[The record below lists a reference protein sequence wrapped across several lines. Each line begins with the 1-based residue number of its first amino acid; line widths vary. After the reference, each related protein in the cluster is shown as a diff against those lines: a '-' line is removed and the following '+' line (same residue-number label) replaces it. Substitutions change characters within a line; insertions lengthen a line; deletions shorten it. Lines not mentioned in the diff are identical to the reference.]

1 VLLGATAEWFRDLL
15 EGFVTYEYH
24 RVEVEISHGGGS
36 EEDDGGGGGG
46 GRHEEKKDE
55 RVADRSI
62 ASASK
67 SNWAVVA
74 DDATT
79 AGSPP
84 RRIRTLWMHHL
95 LVLPLECNFGGDRFD
110 WSDTAAA
117 AGKLH
122 VSSYHLHHRRS
133 SLEFREGPSTTTT
146 TIRICHKWHVLLDT
160 AKAAATSPVDLPTLA
175 RGRVDFAV
183 ASFYKL
189 FGSPTGLGA
198 LFVRRQH
205 HRRDTTPSGK
215 SRPDEAMMGAVAVT
229 ARGDFEEDLGG
240 GVTLERSR
248 PPRHFFG
255 GGSVDVVLPEEDYM
269 VPRNA
274 TKNSSIA
281 DKIKGAI
288 NLYEDEH
295 IDLGVMSH
303 GTEHFRGIVNLLHG
317 FQELDD
323 VGGMGMASSNTHVL
337 LCTMSPP
344 LLTATHSCSSLCRFL
359 TILPVWLPSSYV
371 V

>member
-15 EGFVTYEYH
+15 EGFVTYEY
-24 RVEVEISHGGGS
+24 R
-36 EEDDGGGGGG
+36 EEGENNDDDDDGGGGG
-46 GRHEEKKDE
+46 GRHEEKNDD

-62 ASASK
+62 ASAPK
-67 SNWAVVA
+67 SRTVVA
-74 DDATT
+74 DATT
-79 AGSPP
+79 AGTTPLP
-84 RRIRTLWMHHL
+84 RRRTIWMHHL

-110 WSDTAAA
+110 WSETAAA
-117 AGKLH
+117 AGKPH

-133 SLEFREGPSTTTT
+133 PLESREGPSTKTT

-205 HRRDTTPSGK
+205 HRRDTTPSGE
-215 SRPDEAMMGAVAVT
+215 SRPDEAMMGVVVVT

-240 GVTLERSR
+240 GVTLERCR

-274 TKNSSIA
+274 KKNSSIA
-281 DKIKGAI
+281 DKINGAI

-303 GTEHFRGIVNLLHG
+303 GTEHFRGIVNLVHG

-337 LCTMSPP
+337 LCTMFPP
-344 LLTATHSCSSLCRFL
+344 PLTATHSCSSLCRFL
-359 TILPVWLPSSYV
+359 TILPVWLPSLYV